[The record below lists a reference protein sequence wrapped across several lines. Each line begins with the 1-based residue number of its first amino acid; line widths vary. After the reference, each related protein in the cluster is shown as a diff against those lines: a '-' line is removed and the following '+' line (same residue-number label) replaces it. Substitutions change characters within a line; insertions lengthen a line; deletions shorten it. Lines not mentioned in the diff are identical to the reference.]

1 MFFDI
6 KNNFVSYL
14 NYISIKFQIFLIFQI
29 VDLPLQVKPQ
39 VEFNLDKFDVSEYS
53 TVNGTVKYLTSIE
66 L

>member
-1 MFFDI
+1 M
-6 KNNFVSYL
+6 

-53 TVNGTVKYLTSIE
+53 TVNGTVKYYKYYKFNVN
-66 L
+66 

>member
-1 MFFDI
+1 M
-6 KNNFVSYL
+6 
-14 NYISIKFQIFLIFQI
+14 NYIFTKFQIFLVFQI
-29 VDLPLQVKPQ
+29 VDLSLQVKPQ

>member
-1 MFFDI
+1 M
-6 KNNFVSYL
+6 
-14 NYISIKFQIFLIFQI
+14 NYISTKFQIFLIFQI